1 MKKSNISSVSVEERE
16 KLLLLHEIET
26 YENIGESKEKYRK
39 IVQAGITQWV
49 KDFQCGHIKIST
61 VEDLKKLIE
70 LDIHL
75 QKDEE
80 L

>member
-49 KDFQCGHIKIST
+49 KDFQSGHIKINT